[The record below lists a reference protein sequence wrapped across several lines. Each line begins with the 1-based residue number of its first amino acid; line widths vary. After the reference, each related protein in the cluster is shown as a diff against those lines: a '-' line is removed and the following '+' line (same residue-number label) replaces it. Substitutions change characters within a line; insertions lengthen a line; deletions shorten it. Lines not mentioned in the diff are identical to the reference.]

1 MKTFSVMVFL
11 CLLSL
16 LCGPGQAVMIYQNES
31 QLILT
36 SDQII
41 YGKIVDVN
49 SSWNAQHT
57 HIETTAQVYVSDIL
71 KNSGSPASTTKTI
84 LSMSVVGGTVGND
97 SEWVEDMPIFMN
109 DTEAI
114 FFVKKGI
121 DGKNSV
127 IRIRAENDLA
137 AYKQKI
143 SAVLQNNNSTTPLP
157 ITPLPTTNKA
167 GMTSAPLIAVLGSVI
182 LLHIRRKFH

>member
-1 MKTFSVMVFL
+1 MKTFSVVFFL

-41 YGKIVDVN
+41 YGKIVDVT
-49 SSWNAQHT
+49 SAWNAQHT
-57 HIETTAQVYVSDIL
+57 HIETTAQVYVNDIL
-71 KNSGSPASTTKTI
+71 KNSDRSASTTGTI
-84 LSMSVVGGTVGND
+84 LSMSVPGGTVGND

-114 FFVKKGI
+114 FFLKKGI
-121 DGKNSV
+121 DGKTSV

-143 SAVLQNNNSTTPLP
+143 SAVLQNNNNTTTLP
-157 ITPLPTTNKA
+157 ITPLPATNKA
-167 GMTSAPLIAVLGSVI
+167 GMTGAPLIALLGGVI
-182 LLHIRRKFH
+182 LLQIRRKFP